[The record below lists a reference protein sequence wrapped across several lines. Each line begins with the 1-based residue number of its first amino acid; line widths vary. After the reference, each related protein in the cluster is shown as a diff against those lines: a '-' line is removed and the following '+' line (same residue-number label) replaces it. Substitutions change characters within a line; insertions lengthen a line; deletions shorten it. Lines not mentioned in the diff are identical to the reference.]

1 MLLLPEELWLKISRF
16 LKVVDVVRAQIV
28 FKIQMENARILR
40 LRYRYEPYTYEGI
53 NCIYKNSRF
62 VLTWNKMKI
71 YDRHSLS
78 NKQAAKSLYNIFTI
92 STK

>member
-1 MLLLPEELWLKISRF
+1 MLPEELWLIISRF
-16 LKVVDVVRAQIV
+16 LKVVDVVRAQMV
-28 FKIQMENARILR
+28 FKTKMENPRILR
-40 LRYRYEPYTYEGI
+40 LRYRYEPYTYKGI
-53 NCIYKNSRF
+53 ECIYKNSRF

-78 NKQAAKSLYNIFTI
+78 NKQATKSLYKIFTI

>member
-1 MLLLPEELWLKISRF
+1 MLLLPTELWFIISRY
-16 LKVVDVVRAQIV
+16 LQVVDVVRAQMV
-28 FKIQMENARILR
+28 FKVQMENPRILR
-40 LRYRYEPYTYEGI
+40 LRYRYEPYTHKGI
-53 NCIYKNSRF
+53 DCVYKNSRF
-62 VLTWNKMKI
+62 VLKWNKMKI

>member
-1 MLLLPEELWLKISRF
+1 MLLLPTELWFIISRY
-16 LKVVDVVRAQIV
+16 LQVVDVVRAQMV
-28 FKIQMENARILR
+28 FKVQMENPRILR
-40 LRYRYEPYTYEGI
+40 LRYRYEPYTYKGI
-53 NCIYKNSRF
+53 DCVYKNSRF
-62 VLTWNKMKI
+62 VLKWNKMKI